1 MTYEGWANYHTWNVA
16 LWIKNDEN
24 LYKAAVKY
32 VRKADT
38 PTYVE
43 FLIKGMP
50 AEYGDLTGDCV
61 SWTDPTLDIEELDT
75 LIREM
80 RED

>member
-16 LWIKNDEN
+16 LWINNDEP
-24 LYKAAVKY
+24 LYNAAINY
-32 VRKADT
+32 ARNADT
-38 PTYVE
+38 PTYME

-50 AEYGDLTGDCV
+50 AEYGDLTGDRV
-61 SWTDPTLDIEELDT
+61 SWTDPTLDMDELDAF
-75 LIREM
+75 IQEM